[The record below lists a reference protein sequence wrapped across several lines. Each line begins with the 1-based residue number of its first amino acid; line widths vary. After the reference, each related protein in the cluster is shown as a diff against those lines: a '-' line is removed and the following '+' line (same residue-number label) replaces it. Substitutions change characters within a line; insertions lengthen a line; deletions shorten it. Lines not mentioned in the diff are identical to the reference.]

1 MRHESFKPPGDNLY
15 KIELKLYRL
24 KDIKEQ
30 MERRVSKKIEKHQV
44 AFKDAIKEW
53 FETNDVT
60 LTRSA
65 GGDARSDF
73 LKFVYDYDG
82 LSLTKED
89 FQKRKRVKN
98 VVPHFERCTAK
109 RANGDQCTRR
119 KKDGCCFCGTHV
131 KGTPHGV
138 ITSDGEASKG
148 VVKIEV
154 WVQEIKGI
162 NYYID
167 SNKNVYRAEDIIG
180 NRSAPK
186 VIAKWAMDSGEYVIP
201 AFNT

>member
-1 MRHESFKPPGDNLY
+1 
-15 KIELKLYRL
+15 
-24 KDIKEQ
+24 
-30 MERRVSKKIEKHQV
+30 MERRVSKKIEHHQV
-44 AFKDAIKEW
+44 AFKDAIKQW
-53 FETNDVT
+53 FETNEVQ
-60 LTRSA
+60 LIRKA
-65 GGDARSDF
+65 GGGDAKSDF

-119 KKDGCCFCGTHV
+119 KKEGSCFCGTHV

-138 ITSDGEASKG
+138 VAQDGESSKE

-167 SNKNVYRAEDIIG
+167 SNKNVYRPEDIIG
-180 NRSAPK
+180 NRPAPK
-186 VIAKWAMDSGEYVIP
+186 VIAKWKKEGDEYTIP

>member
-1 MRHESFKPPGDNLY
+1 
-15 KIELKLYRL
+15 
-24 KDIKEQ
+24 
-30 MERRVSKKIEKHQV
+30 MERRVTKKIEKHQI
-44 AFKDAIKEW
+44 AFKDAIKQWLE
-53 FETNDVT
+53 NNNVQ
-60 LTRSA
+60 LNRSSG
-65 GGDARSDF
+65 GGDATSDF
-73 LKFVYDYDG
+73 LKFVYDFDG
-82 LSLTKED
+82 LALTKED

-138 ITSDGEASKG
+138 ITPDGETSKG

-180 NRSAPK
+180 NRPAPK
-186 VIAKWAMDSGEYVIP
+186 VIAKWDMEDEEYVIP
-201 AFNT
+201 AFNN